1 MIAGVEPIDCGYRVL
16 GSLLLLLA
24 MSEIILGLAGTLGD
38 CRMAQFIHY
47 IWEKPLLFMLVLV
60 GHDERSF
67 SLQISITK
75 DITLIVHRVKDFS
88 MISYYYCLLHFNGF
102 VNINFNCKYPAANRM
117 FGVGDRGAGT
127 VCRVCSRLAVMY
139 IYVYMCMCVYIYICM

>member
-1 MIAGVEPIDCGYRVL
+1 
-16 GSLLLLLA
+16 
-24 MSEIILGLAGTLGD
+24 
-38 CRMAQFIHY
+38 
-47 IWEKPLLFMLVLV
+47 MLVLV

-67 SLQISITK
+67 SRQISITK

-88 MISYYYCLLHFNGF
+88 MISYYYCLWHFNGF

-127 VCRVCSRLAVMY
+127 VCGVCSRLAVMY
-139 IYVYMCMCVYIYICM
+139 IYVYMCMCVYIYIYVCNIYIYVYIYVVYMYLYVYMCVYLYIDTLFWCYCC